1 MIRTILGS
9 VREYKA
15 ATFQTIFLAAIEAVF
30 EIVIPFW
37 MSYLIDR
44 GIEAGDMRQ
53 VAIFGGLLLLFAAL
67 QCATGVGSAYRGSYA
82 SAGFSANLREDMFT
96 RVQTFS
102 FANIDKFSTSSIVT
116 RLTTDITYV
125 RNAYNMMIR
134 MAVRSPMMMIF
145 AVIMAFSIDREISAI
160 FFWALPILA
169 VALGII
175 IFFSYPIFGKIFTNY
190 DNLNNVVQE
199 DVRGI
204 RVVKSFNQEA
214 FEIKKFNL
222 VSAVIRRLYTLAEC
236 IIALNGPVM
245 QISMYT
251 CMMLISWF
259 GAEAIIASGND
270 AAVGLTTGSLTALFT
285 YAIQI
290 LMSMM
295 MLSMVFVMILISS
308 APVKR
313 IYEILTE
320 ESTIAAPAEP
330 VMQVKDGEVR
340 FEHVS
345 FHYRDESDK
354 DVLSD
359 INLTFP
365 SGSTVGILGAT
376 GSSKSSLVQLIPR
389 LYDVTDGR
397 VLVGGVDVRDT
408 DPHELMDKIAFVF
421 QTNRLFSGT
430 LGENVRAARPDATRE
445 QVLAALRAAQCDDIV
460 AKLPQGLD
468 THLGA
473 GGAYLSGGEVQRVA
487 LARAIL
493 KDAPIVVLDEATA
506 FADPENEALIQ
517 RAFAKLAENRTVIMI
532 AHRLSTVVGADQIV
546 VLDQGRVAERGTHA
560 ELVEA
565 GGLYA
570 SMWADYEQAASWK
583 IAGAQT
589 EAPAMKGGE
598 A

>member
-67 QCATGVGSAYRGSYA
+67 QCATGVGSAYRGSYV
-82 SAGFSANLREDMFT
+82 SAGFSANLREDMFA

-397 VLVGGVDVRDT
+397 VLVGGVDVRDY
-408 DPHELMDKIAFVF
+408 DLDVLRGEVAMVLQK
-421 QTNRLFSGT
+421 NELFSGT
-430 LGENVRAARPDATRE
+430 IADNLRWGNEHATDEEIRH
-445 QVLAALRAAQCDDIV
+445 VAHLACADEFIDQM
-460 AKLPQGLD
+460 PEGYD
-468 THLGA
+468 THIEQ
-473 GGAYLSGGEVQRVA
+473 GGSNVSGGQKQR
-487 LARAIL
+487 LCIARALLKQPKIL
-493 KDAPIVVLDEATA
+493 ILDDSTSAVDTRT
-506 FADPENEALIQ
+506 DALIQ
-517 RAFAKLAENRTVIMI
+517 QGLREYIPTTTKIIIAQRVSSLA
-532 AHRLSTVVGADQIV
+532 HADQIV
-546 VLDQGRVAERGTHA
+546 VLDDGRVEARGTHE
-560 ELVEA
+560 ELLATCEIYRDVYESQQK
-565 GGLYA
+565 GGL
-570 SMWADYEQAASWK
+570 E
-583 IAGAQT
+583 
-589 EAPAMKGGE
+589 E
-598 A
+598 

>member
-67 QCATGVGSAYRGSYA
+67 QCATGVGSAYRGSCA
-82 SAGFSANLREDMFT
+82 SAGFSANLREDMFA

-330 VMQVKDGEVR
+330 VMQVKNGEVR

-397 VLVGGVDVRDT
+397 VLVGGVDVRDY
-408 DPHELMDKIAFVF
+408 DLDVLRGEVAMVLQK
-421 QTNRLFSGT
+421 NELFSGT
-430 LGENVRAARPDATRE
+430 IADNLRWGNEHATDEEIRH
-445 QVLAALRAAQCDDIV
+445 VAHLACADEFIDQM
-460 AKLPQGLD
+460 PEGYD
-468 THLGA
+468 THIEQ
-473 GGAYLSGGEVQRVA
+473 GGSNVSGGQKQR
-487 LARAIL
+487 LCIARALLKQPKIL
-493 KDAPIVVLDEATA
+493 ILDDSTSAVDTRT
-506 FADPENEALIQ
+506 DALIQ
-517 RAFAKLAENRTVIMI
+517 QGLREYIPTTTKIIIAQRVSSLA
-532 AHRLSTVVGADQIV
+532 HADQIV
-546 VLDQGRVAERGTHA
+546 VLDDGRVEACGTHE
-560 ELVEA
+560 ELLASCEIYRDVYESQQK
-565 GGLYA
+565 GGL
-570 SMWADYEQAASWK
+570 E
-583 IAGAQT
+583 
-589 EAPAMKGGE
+589 E
-598 A
+598 

>member
-15 ATFQTIFLAAIEAVF
+15 ATFQTIFFAAIEAVF

-82 SAGFSANLREDMFT
+82 SAGFSANLREDMFA

-270 AAVGLTTGSLTALFT
+270 PALGLTTGNLTALIT
-285 YAIQI
+285 YTMQI
-290 LMSMM
+290 LSSLM
-295 MLSMVFVMILISS
+295 MLSMVFAMLTISLSS
-308 APVKR
+308 ARR
-313 IYEILTE
+313 IAEVLE
-320 ESTIAAPAEP
+320 ERSDIPQPEQP
-330 VMQVKDGEVR
+330 VMTVRDGAVD
-340 FEHVS
+340 FDHVS
-345 FHYRDESDK
+345 FVYASKADK
-354 DVLSD
+354 KVLDD
-359 INLTFP
+359 IDLHIR
-365 SGSTVGILGAT
+365 SGETIGIIGGTGA
-376 GSSKSSLVQLIPR
+376 SKSSLVQLIPR
-389 LYDVTDGR
+389 LYDVTGGK
-397 VLVGGVDVRDT
+397 LTLGGVDVRDYDLDT
-408 DPHELMDKIAFVF
+408 LRGAVAMVLQKNE
-421 QTNRLFSGT
+421 LFSGT
-430 LGENVRAARPDATRE
+430 IKENLRWGNENATDE
-445 QVLAALRAAQCDDIV
+445 ELQHACVLACADEFISAMPD
-460 AKLPQGLD
+460 GYD
-468 THLGA
+468 THIEQ
-473 GGAYLSGGEVQRVA
+473 GGTNVSGGQKQR
-487 LARAIL
+487 LCIARALLKKPKVLIL
-493 KDAPIVVLDEATA
+493 DDSTSAVDTRTDAQIQQALSTYIPDTTKIIIAQRISSVQNADRIVVLDDGRIDAVGCHDE
-506 FADPENEALIQ
+506 L
-517 RAFAKLAENRTVIMI
+517 LRTCEIYREV
-532 AHRLSTVVGADQIV
+532 
-546 VLDQGRVAERGTHA
+546 
-560 ELVEA
+560 
-565 GGLYA
+565 
-570 SMWADYEQAASWK
+570 YESQ
-583 IAGAQT
+583 Q
-589 EAPAMKGGE
+589 KGGE
-598 A
+598 DDA

>member
-67 QCATGVGSAYRGSYA
+67 QCATGVGSAYRGSCA
-82 SAGFSANLREDMFT
+82 SAGFSANLREDMFA

-145 AVIMAFSIDREISAI
+145 AVIMAFSIDREVSAI

-397 VLVGGVDVRDT
+397 VLVGGVDVRDY
-408 DPHELMDKIAFVF
+408 DLDVLRGEVAMVLQK
-421 QTNRLFSGT
+421 NELFSGT
-430 LGENVRAARPDATRE
+430 IADNLRWGNEHATDEEIRH
-445 QVLAALRAAQCDDIV
+445 VAHLACADEFIDQM
-460 AKLPQGLD
+460 PEGYD
-468 THLGA
+468 THIEQ
-473 GGAYLSGGEVQRVA
+473 GGSNVSGGQKQR
-487 LARAIL
+487 LCIARALLKQPKIL
-493 KDAPIVVLDEATA
+493 ILDDSTSAVDTRT
-506 FADPENEALIQ
+506 DALIQ
-517 RAFAKLAENRTVIMI
+517 QGLREYIPTTTKIIIAQRVSSLA
-532 AHRLSTVVGADQIV
+532 HADQIV
-546 VLDQGRVAERGTHA
+546 VLDDGRVEACGTHE
-560 ELVEA
+560 ELLASCEIYRDVYESQQK
-565 GGLYA
+565 GGL
-570 SMWADYEQAASWK
+570 E
-583 IAGAQT
+583 
-589 EAPAMKGGE
+589 E
-598 A
+598 